1 MKHAFLIIAHNNWGQ
16 LKKLIGCLDSEDHDI
31 FVHIDK
37 KSKDFAKS
45 YFDGCVKKAK
55 IVFYQEFPV
64 FWGGFSQVQ
73 VELFLFEKACINHYD
88 YYHLLSGADL
98 PIKGNK
104 EIDNFFELNKGKE
117 FISYNDKALLDN
129 SEISRR
135 TKYYHFFQNYRR
147 RYKQKYKNIF
157 FTFLERV
164 SLVLQIIFRVNRI
177 RNLDWKIK
185 YGSQWVSITDDLVC
199 TLLKYKEKINKVFSY
214 TNCSDELFIQTV
226 AYNCGFADKIYQ
238 PEDNQE
244 ANVRF
249 IDWNRGKNGNPF
261 TFRLNDFN
269 LLWGGA
275 EQKLICP

>member
-1 MKHAFLIIAHNNWGQ
+1 M
-16 LKKLIGCLDSEDHDI
+16 
-31 FVHIDK
+31 
-37 KSKDFAKS
+37 
-45 YFDGCVKKAK
+45 
-55 IVFYQEFPV
+55 
-64 FWGGFSQVQ
+64 
-73 VELFLFEKACINHYD
+73 
-88 YYHLLSGADL
+88 
-98 PIKGNK
+98 
-104 EIDNFFELNKGKE
+104 
-117 FISYNDKALLDN
+117 
-129 SEISRR
+129 
-135 TKYYHFFQNYRR
+135 
-147 RYKQKYKNIF
+147 
-157 FTFLERV
+157 
-164 SLVLQIIFRVNRI
+164 VLQIIFRVNRI

-269 LLWGGA
+269 L
-275 EQKLICP
+275 